1 MVIALI
7 ILLLL
12 ILIKSKLNLKGHFDD
27 YISADKTLP
36 IKGIFIIIVF
46 LSHCNGQVSFNSFLD
61 KPMLLLFKWLLQSIV
76 ALFFFYSGYG
86 IYEKI
91 KNDKNNLYIKRFP
104 KNRLLKTWINFAIAI
119 VSFLIIDIIIGTINN
134 YSIKTI
140 LLSFIGWDSIGNSNW
155 FMFVTFV
162 LYLLIII
169 SFNIFKKDS
178 KKGILLTTILT
189 IIYMFIIYKLKP
201 TWWWDTV
208 LCFPFGMLYSC
219 YKEKVQNIMFKNKNY
234 FILLTCITMLYV
246 LTNILF
252 KIHITIIYPLVA
264 ILFCLV
270 IVFITMKFQINN
282 KILTWCGKNLFW
294 IYILQRIPM
303 IILKRYQVNNMSY
316 VFFIISLIITVLLTL
331 IYSYVFDKK
340 YQIIKK

>member
-1 MVIALI
+1 MVIVLI
-7 ILLLL
+7 ILLFL
-12 ILIKSKLNLKGHFDD
+12 ILFKSNLKIKDHFND
-27 YISADKTLP
+27 YISSEKTLP

-46 LSHCNGQVSFNSFLD
+46 LSHCNGQTSFNYFLD
-61 KPMLLLFKWLLQSIV
+61 KPMLLLLKWLLQSIV
-76 ALFFFYSGYG
+76 AIFFFYSGYG
-86 IYEKI
+86 IYERI
-91 KNDKNNLYIKRFP
+91 KNDNNKEYIKKFP
-104 KNRLLKTWINFAIAI
+104 KYRLLKTWINFAIAI
-119 VSFLIIDIIIGTINN
+119 VSFLIIDVIIGTINN

-219 YKEKVQNIMFKNKNY
+219 YKNKIQEIMFDNKKY
-234 FILLTCITMLYV
+234 YIV
-246 LTNILF
+246 LTSTTILYILANIIY
-252 KIHITIIYPLVA
+252 KSHITIIYPLVS
-264 ILFCLV
+264 ILFCLI

-282 KILTWCGKNLFW
+282 KILNWFGKNLFW

-316 VFFIISLIITVLLTL
+316 VFFIISLIVTVLLTL